1 MLIQYKYDSFV
12 NTRNISYIRLDE
24 NYFEFT
30 MGFNKHI
37 DNGDYKYT
45 AKEELKK
52 IIEEDLR
59 FLKFIDESD
68 VYINV
73 EYIDFVKL
81 ERFEQDDCDTC
92 LVYFVNDENSFS
104 IKCKEDIENPLETIN
119 KRMKEVYAAK
129 YVSSFSEE

>member
-1 MLIQYKYDSFV
+1 MLIQYKYNCFV
-12 NTRNISYIRLDE
+12 NTRNISYIRLDA

-30 MGFNKHI
+30 MGYSKSIKQGTFLSS
-37 DNGDYKYT
+37 T
-45 AKEELKK
+45 MEELKK

-59 FLKFIDESD
+59 FLKFRDESD

-73 EYIDFVKL
+73 EYIDSVKL

-119 KRMKEVYAAK
+119 KRMKEVYATK